1 MSYLEEWNRIEQM
14 IESNNISKSTTVTS
28 EKVQSLASM
37 HIAKCLSVYADEVA
51 NAQNNVESIR
61 KCGECVHQGD
71 TEHCASCQI
80 IFKVTGFE
88 KKIEET
94 TDKICCETCLHSDE
108 SALQDPCI
116 SCDGY
121 YGYLEPKKAT
131 DEKDEIK
138 VECPVCGRVITII
151 NTSYNLLYLLCP
163 TCSTKFTYDFNT
175 HVKELY
181 ID

>member
-28 EKVQSLASM
+28 EKVQALASM

-61 KCGECVHQGD
+61 RCGECVHQGD

-80 IFKVTGFE
+80 IFNVTGFE
-88 KKIEET
+88 KREVRPCNNCI
-94 TDKICCETCLHSDE
+94 HSNDE
-108 SALQDPCI
+108 YELNCSVC
-116 SCDGY
+116 
-121 YGYLEPKKAT
+121 
-131 DEKDEIK
+131 DEKHNEYKPFGFRGKDDEIE
-138 VECPVCGRVITII
+138 VTCPICTRIITVRK
-151 NTSYNLLYLLCP
+151 TSDKLLHLLCP
-163 TCSTKFTYDFNT
+163 TCSAKFTYNVNT
-175 HVKELY
+175 HNYESY